1 MGNKE
6 RAGEQPPTTPEA
18 IAFRASLWRDFL
30 ASYQRIFI
38 TDPDRFSEYCAA
50 FRGRWIAGK

>member
-1 MGNKE
+1 MKKQTIP
-6 RAGEQPPTTPEA
+6 AQTQEQL
-18 IAFRASLWRDFL
+18 AFRAELWKEFV
-30 ASYQRIFI
+30 ANYQRIFI